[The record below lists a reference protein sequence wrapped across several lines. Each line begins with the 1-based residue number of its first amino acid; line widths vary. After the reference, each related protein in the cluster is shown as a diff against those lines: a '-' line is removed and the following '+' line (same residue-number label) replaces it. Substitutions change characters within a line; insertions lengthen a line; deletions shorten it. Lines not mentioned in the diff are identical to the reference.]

1 MERIL
6 VKDIPAH
13 VGQNIE
19 IRGWVSVVR
28 KLGKMTFLEIRD
40 FTGSIQVF
48 VGKTFVDRV
57 LELKPEYVVA
67 LQAQVNERPAGQIKK
82 ESGDLG
88 RVELSYQSHHVYS
101 EAETPPFEIGK
112 DSRKV
117 QEEIRMSHRY
127 LDLRTTRMAKNI
139 RLRDSVFSFIRQFL
153 HEESFAEIETPYLT
167 KGTPEG
173 AREYIVPSRNFP
185 GKFYVLPQSP
195 QQFKQLLMVSGFER
209 YFQIARCFRDEDQ
222 RGDRQPEFTQVD
234 IEMSFADV
242 EDVLAMVEKMLVKL
256 VQTLMPEKHFTALP
270 FPRMT
275 YAEAMKKYRSDKPDI
290 RKNKEDAH
298 ELGFCFITDF
308 PLFEYSE
315 TEKKLVAVHHLFT
328 SPRDEDIKLLDIEP
342 KKIIAKQY
350 DVALNGFEV
359 AGGSIRIH
367 DQKLQKKI
375 FSILGL
381 AEEESHARFGHI
393 LKAFSYGVP
402 PHGGIAFGADR
413 LVALLA
419 GETNIREVMAF
430 PKTSDARDLLM
441 DAPTSLSESQLED
454 VHISISR
461 KKK

>member
-6 VKDIPAH
+6 IKDIPKF

-28 KLGKMTFLEIRD
+28 KLGKMAFLDIRD

-48 VGKTFVDRV
+48 VDKLCVDRV

-67 LQAQVNERPAGQIKK
+67 LQAKVNERPAGQVKK
-82 ESGDLG
+82 ENGDLG
-88 RVELSYQSHHVYS
+88 RVELSYQSHHIYS
-101 EAETPPFEIGK
+101 EALTPPFEIDK

-117 QEEIRMSHRY
+117 QEELRMTHRY
-127 LDLRTTRMAKNI
+127 LDLRTTRMTKNI
-139 RLRDSVFSFIRQFL
+139 RLRDSVFSFVRQFL
-153 HEESFAEIETPYLT
+153 HEQLFAEIETPYLT

-209 YFQIARCFRDEDQ
+209 YFQIVRCFRDEDQ
-222 RGDRQPEFTQVD
+222 RGDRQPEFTQID
-234 IEMSFADV
+234 IEMSFVEV
-242 EDVLAMVEKMLVKL
+242 EDVLAMAEKMLVKL
-256 VQTLMPEKHFTALP
+256 VKTLMPEKHFTAFP

-275 YAEAMKKYRSDKPDI
+275 YAEAMKTHGSDKPDI
-290 RKNKEDAH
+290 RKNKEDAD
-298 ELGFCFITDF
+298 ELGFCFVTDF

-328 SPRDEDIKLLDIEP
+328 SPRDEDMHLLDTEP
-342 KKIIAKQY
+342 EKVIAKQY
-350 DVALNGFEV
+350 DIALNGFEV

-375 FSILGL
+375 FAILGL
-381 AEEESHARFGHI
+381 SEQEAHFRFGHM
-393 LKAFSYGVP
+393 LEAFSYGVP

-413 LVALLA
+413 LIALFA

-441 DAPTSLSESQLED
+441 GAPTDLSEDQLKD
-454 VHISISR
+454 VHISIS
-461 KKK
+461 KKKK